1 MEWVQA
7 EIPALNHQDR
17 LCYRH
22 NMINKDLYSMHRIS
36 ESDSTILILNFYC

>member
-7 EIPALNHQDR
+7 EIPALIHQDR
-17 LCYRH
+17 LCYWP